1 MDGMRRIRKAAPLV
15 FLTLGAAVLLSGCL
29 QSQTTIKV
37 GRNGSGEVERTFV
50 MKHEIVEMLAG
61 MSGTAPA
68 DFDLYEDGELEA
80 EAASMGSDVTL
91 RSVENINDSFGRGYR
106 AIFAF
111 DDINNL
117 RVNQNPGDAVPS
129 GDPGESSEE
138 LVTFAL
144 TRGNPARLVVMMPQA
159 EEDEADDLDTMDDEG
174 APTSEELEGMT
185 EFYRD
190 MRIGFDIEVE
200 GSIVDTNATHR
211 SGNTITLMD
220 IDFNQILADPEAT
233 RRLIEN
239 QVDSLVEVQDL
250 VKNTEGISVEFKEEV
265 SVRFR

>member
-1 MDGMRRIRKAAPLV
+1 MRRIKKAAALA
-15 FLTLGAAVLLSGCL
+15 FLTLGAVILLSGCL

-68 DFDLYEDGELEA
+68 DFSLYEDGELEA
-80 EAASMGSDVTL
+80 EAASMGSGVTL
-91 RSVENINDSFGRGYR
+91 RSVENIDDSFGRGYK
-106 AIFAF
+106 AVFVF

-129 GDPGESSEE
+129 GDPGESTQE
-138 LVTFAL
+138 LVTFSL
-144 TRGNPARLVVMMPQA
+144 TQGNPARLVVMMPQS
-159 EEDEADDLDTMDDEG
+159 EEDEAGEVDTMDDEG

-190 MRIGFDIEVE
+190 MRIGFDLEIE

-211 SGNTITLMD
+211 SGSTITLMD
-220 IDFNQILADPEAT
+220 IDFNRILSDPEAT

-239 QVDSLVEVQDL
+239 QADSLIEVQDL
-250 VKNTEGISVEFKEEV
+250 VKNTEGISVEFQEEV